1 MKLDILALCAHP
13 DDAEISCAA
22 TLAKHISLGYKAG
35 VIDLTRGELGTRG
48 TPEIREKEA
57 TEAAKIL
64 GLTVRENLNLRD
76 GFFGNAEEEKLKI
89 ISAIRKYQPQII
101 LTNAVTDRHPDHGR
115 AAELVRTCCFLAG
128 LKKIATTTQA
138 GEEQQEWRPRSVFH
152 FIQSQY
158 IKPDFVVDVSDFWAR
173 KMNALKA
180 FKSQFHNPDSS
191 EPETFIS
198 NPGFLKLIES
208 RGHELGYSIGVKYG
222 EGFTIDHHLG
232 VENLF
237 HLI

>member
-22 TLAKHISLGYKAG
+22 TLAKHISLGHQVG

-48 TPEIREKEA
+48 TAEIRDQ
-57 TEAAKIL
+57 EAAEAAQIL
-64 GLTVRENLNLRD
+64 GLSVRKNLKLRD
-76 GFFGNAEEEKLKI
+76 GFFGLTEGEKLEVIKV
-89 ISAIRKYQPQII
+89 IRTYQPEII

-115 AAELVRTCCFLAG
+115 AADLVRDCCFLSG
-128 LKKIATTTQA
+128 LPKVKTEINGADQK
-138 GEEQQEWRPRSVFH
+138 EWRPKAVYH

-158 IKPDFVVDVSDFWAR
+158 IKPDFVVDVSAFWEK
-173 KMNALKA
+173 KMESLRA
-180 FKSQFHNPDSS
+180 FKSQFYDPKSN

-198 NPGFLKLIES
+198 NPGCMKLIEA

-222 EGFTIDHHLG
+222 EGFTVERHLG
-232 VENLF
+232 VDHLF
-237 HLI
+237 YLK